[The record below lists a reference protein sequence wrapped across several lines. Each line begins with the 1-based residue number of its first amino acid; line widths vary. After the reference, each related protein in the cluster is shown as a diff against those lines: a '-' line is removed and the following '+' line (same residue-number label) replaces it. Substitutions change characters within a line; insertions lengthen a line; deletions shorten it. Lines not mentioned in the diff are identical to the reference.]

1 MTGVS
6 FLQANEV
13 SNRIETKKI
22 RITLELYA
30 VYIVSFEV
38 GEIAGGYEVLER
50 IGRGGMGEVYRVRHG
65 ISDRVEAMK
74 VLLPDLHEAE
84 GLEER
89 FLREIKVQA
98 SLTHP
103 NIVSLHTAFR
113 HKNQLLMVMEFVEGE
128 SLRNAM
134 TTRGMTIAESV
145 RRIREVLMALNYAHG
160 RGVVHRDIKP
170 GNIMITQDGRVKLLD
185 FGLASAAKGQQLTRS
200 GAVMGSLQYMS
211 PEQVRSETADGRS
224 DIYSV
229 GVTLYQ
235 MVTGTTPIPGD
246 TDFAVMSGHLHHN
259 PANPAALNPQV
270 PANVAAAIMK
280 ALEKDK
286 ALRFQTAYEFAVAL
300 DGEETV
306 AISGALPVAE
316 AEKPVSVEPDAA
328 AIEKAVKVLARYI
341 GPIARVLIKREMKSS
356 SDWLQVRARLA
367 AEIPSAVDR
376 EKFLNETK

>member
-1 MTGVS
+1 M
-6 FLQANEV
+6 
-13 SNRIETKKI
+13 
-22 RITLELYA
+22 
-30 VYIVSFEV
+30 SFEV

-128 SLRNAM
+128 SLRNVM

-145 RRIREVLMALNYAHG
+145 RRTREVLMALNYAHS

-170 GNIMITQDGRVKLLD
+170 GNIMITKDGQVKLLD
-185 FGLASAAKGQQLTRS
+185 FGLASAAKGQHVGQPLTRS

-211 PEQVRSETADGRS
+211 PEQVRSEVADGRS

-259 PANPAALNPQV
+259 PADPAVVNPQV
-270 PANVAAAIMK
+270 PRNVAAATMK

-286 ALRFQTAYEFAVAL
+286 TRRFQTAYEFASAL
-300 DGEETV
+300 DGQETM
-306 AISGALPVAE
+306 AISGAMPVA
-316 AEKPVSVEPDAA
+316 AAVGPDAA
-328 AIEKAVKVLARYI
+328 AVDKATKVLARYI
-341 GPIARVLIKREMKSS
+341 GPIARVLMKREMKSS
-356 SDWLQVRARLA
+356 SDWKHVRERLA
-367 AEIPSAVDR
+367 AEIPSAGDR
-376 EKFLNETK
+376 EKFLEETK